1 LVFIAMMRAPRIDR
15 ALDHCEDFG
24 VENNQRSRKVA
35 LSLAILSLV
44 LTPGLLF
51 VEFSSLMLSEIF
63 WVPIGVLAV
72 ILPLMAFTWV
82 KSGASRVL
90 AGLVLMVWLA
100 VQVWIGGTALGLW
113 SL

>member
-1 LVFIAMMRAPRIDR
+1 MTLVDKAF
-15 ALDHCEDFG
+15 DHCDDLRM
-24 VENNQRSRKVA
+24 VKKQRSSRVA
-35 LSLAILSLV
+35 LSLAIISLV
-44 LTPGLLF
+44 LTPVLLF

-63 WVPIGVLAV
+63 WVLIGALAL

-82 KSGASRVL
+82 KRGASRVL
-90 AGLVLMVWLA
+90 AGLVLLVWLA

>member
-1 LVFIAMMRAPRIDR
+1 MVR
-15 ALDHCEDFG
+15 ALRVDKAFDHCDDLRMEKK
-24 VENNQRSRKVA
+24 QRSSAVA
-35 LSLAILSLV
+35 LSLAIISLV
-44 LTPGLLF
+44 ITPVLLF

-63 WVPIGVLAV
+63 WVPMGVLAV

-82 KSGASRVL
+82 KRGASRVI
-90 AGLVLMVWLA
+90 AGLVLLVWLA

>member
-1 LVFIAMMRAPRIDR
+1 M
-15 ALDHCEDFG
+15 EKK
-24 VENNQRSRKVA
+24 QRSRKVA
-35 LSLAILSLV
+35 LFLAILSLV

-63 WVPIGVLAV
+63 WLPIGVLAV
-72 ILPLMAFTWV
+72 VLPLMAFSWV

-90 AGLVLMVWLA
+90 AGLVLLVWLA

>member
-1 LVFIAMMRAPRIDR
+1 MSLVDKAF
-15 ALDHCEDFG
+15 DHCDDLRM
-24 VENNQRSRKVA
+24 VRKQRSSRVA
-35 LSLAILSLV
+35 LSLAIISLV
-44 LTPGLLF
+44 LTPLLLF

-63 WVPIGVLAV
+63 WVLIGALAL

-82 KSGASRVL
+82 KRGASRVI
-90 AGLVLMVWLA
+90 AGLVLLFWLA

>member
-1 LVFIAMMRAPRIDR
+1 
-15 ALDHCEDFG
+15 
-24 VENNQRSRKVA
+24 VEKKQRSRKVA
-35 LSLAILSLV
+35 LFLAILSLV

-63 WVPIGVLAV
+63 WLPIGVLAV
-72 ILPLMAFTWV
+72 VLPLMAFSWV

-90 AGLVLMVWLA
+90 AGLVLLVWLA

>member
-1 LVFIAMMRAPRIDR
+1 MMWATRIDK
-15 ALDHCEDFG
+15 AFDHCDDLRM
-24 VENNQRSRKVA
+24 VKKQRSSAVA
-35 LSLAILSLV
+35 LSLAVISLV
-44 LTPGLLF
+44 ITPVLLF

-63 WVPIGVLAV
+63 WVLIGALAL

-82 KSGASRVL
+82 KRGASRVL
-90 AGLVLMVWLA
+90 AGLVLLVWLA

>member
-1 LVFIAMMRAPRIDR
+1 M
-15 ALDHCEDFG
+15 EKK
-24 VENNQRSRKVA
+24 QRSRKVA
-35 LSLAILSLV
+35 LFLAIVSLV

-63 WVPIGVLAV
+63 WVPMGVLAV

-100 VQVWIGGTALGLW
+100 GQVWIGGTALGLW